1 MSPLTA
7 AKGAAAPHD
16 LDPRSGS
23 IVERAI
29 FNNRLVVVLLCALLT
44 AFFAIQLRHLQLSAS
59 FEKMIPQGHPYIRNF
74 AAHQKDLVGLGNAV
88 RVAIANPRGTIYDA
102 KYLEAL
108 RGLSDEIFLLP
119 GVNRMQMKSLWTPST
134 RWAGVTKDGLE
145 GGPVIPEGYDGSA
158 QSLERLA
165 ANLMRSGE
173 IGRSV
178 ATDFTS
184 SVIYVPLLAADAD
197 GQPLNYGA
205 LAEALEKLR
214 AKYEA
219 RGYDVHITGFAKL
232 VGDLIDGVRVVL
244 VFFAVTICLGA
255 AVLYWFTRCWR
266 SAAAVVIASLVAVV
280 WQLGMLPMLGYALDP
295 YSILV
300 PFLVFA
306 IGMSHGSQK
315 MNGILQDVGRGSGK
329 LMAARLTFRRLFGAG
344 MAALVIDAV
353 GFGVL
358 LVFDIEVIRELALA
372 ASIGVAVLIFT
383 NLLLLPILLSYT
395 GVSAEAAKRS
405 LKAELAEVSDGGHTK
420 HPFWAFLDL
429 FTQRK
434 WAAIA
439 IAIAS
444 VMGAIGLA
452 ISFQLKIGDT
462 DQGAPELRPDSR
474 YNRDNAF
481 MVANYAASSDVYI
494 VMVKTPQFHCA
505 HYDTVT
511 AVDALERELQQLP
524 GVEATSSLAGLSKLA
539 AAGLNEG
546 SLKWYEIPRSQDM
559 LNSII
564 TRAPRELFNQ
574 NCDLLTVYAYL
585 KDHKAD
591 TLQSVVKTVEA
602 FAAEH
607 NTEDIR
613 FLSAAGNAGIEAAT
627 NIVVREA
634 NRTMLLFVYLAVT
647 VFCLF
652 TFRSWRA
659 TLVALL
665 PLMLTSILCE
675 ALMVAMGIGVKVA
688 TLPVIALGVGI
699 GVDYALYLLSVQLHY
714 QRQGMSL
721 SDAYENAVAF
731 TGRVVGLVGITLAVG
746 VITWAWSPIKFQ
758 ADMGILLTFMFI
770 WNMLGALILIPA
782 LSYFLLPSAAGAV
795 PVAAGKAAAATAV
808 KSTSAP
814 TQIHPQIHPQV
825 DARGEVGLLKNRH

>member
-383 NLLLLPILLSYT
+383 NLILLPVILSYI
-395 GVSAEAAKRS
+395 GVGRAAAQRS
-405 LKAELAEVSDGGHTK
+405 LRAERADEAGEARHLV
-420 HPFWAFLDL
+420 WRLLDR
-429 FTQRK
+429 FTERK
-434 WAAIA
+434 WATRAIA
-439 IAIAS
+439 
-444 VMGAIGLA
+444 GAVLLAVAGLA
-452 ISFQLKIGDT
+452 ISTHLQVGDL
-462 DQGAPELRPDSR
+462 DPGAPELRQDSR
-474 YNRDNAF
+474 YNRD
-481 MVANYAASSDVYI
+481 VAYLNTHYGASSDVLAI
-494 VMVKTPQFHCA
+494 MVKTPAGYCA
-505 HYDTVT
+505 DYATLNK
-511 AVDALERELQQLP
+511 VDALEWQLRQLD
-524 GVEATSSLAGLSKLA
+524 GVESTNTLALLNRRMTA
-539 AAGLNEG
+539 AMNEG
-546 SLKWYEIPRSQDM
+546 NPKWYDFVPNQAM
-559 LNSII
+559 LNAI
-564 TRAPRELFNQ
+564 TAGAPRGLYDDS
-574 NCDLLTVYAYL
+574 CALLTLYVYL
-585 KDHKAD
+585 GDHKAA
-591 TLQSVVKTVEA
+591 TLTRVVEHVER
-602 FAAEH
+602 FAAVN
-607 NTEDIR
+607 NTQDVQ
-613 FLSAAGNAGIEAAT
+613 FLLAAGSAGIEAAT
-627 NIVVREA
+627 NIVVHDAWRMMNGLVYA
-634 NRTMLLFVYLAVT
+634 IVALLAL
-647 VFCLF
+647 L

-659 TLVALL
+659 VLVAIL
-665 PLMLTSILCE
+665 PLMLTSVLAE
-675 ALMVAMGIGVKVA
+675 ALMVALGMGVKVA

-699 GVDYALYLLSVQLHY
+699 GVDYALYILSVMQGQL
-714 QRQGMSL
+714 REGKSL
-721 SDAYENAVAF
+721 SEAYYRSLIF
-731 TGRVVGLVGITLAVG
+731 TGKVVMLTGVTLALGVATWVG
-746 VITWAWSPIKFQ
+746 SPIKFQ
-758 ADMGILLTFMFI
+758 ADMGLLLAFMFL
-770 WNMLGALILIPA
+770 WNMLGALVLVPSLA
-782 LSYFLLPSAAGAV
+782 HFLMKPKRSIDNNKEVVSNELAV
-795 PVAAGKAAAATAV
+795 RANAV
-808 KSTSAP
+808 
-814 TQIHPQIHPQV
+814 IV
-825 DARGEVGLLKNRH
+825 